1 MITIYVKSLFSK
13 LVFINWVIFYDPKYT
28 YYDLQ
33 NLKYW
38 IHFPNKNDNP
48 KPTTVNRMKN
58 PNNFEKI
65 NKKYKHMR
73 LYVHQTFIQQQN
85 KYITKISKYR
95 FLIIKYEHK
104 NK

>member
-1 MITIYVKSLFSK
+1 
-13 LVFINWVIFYDPKYT
+13 
-28 YYDLQ
+28 
-33 NLKYW
+33 
-38 IHFPNKNDNP
+38 
-48 KPTTVNRMKN
+48 MKN

-95 FLIIKYEHK
+95 FLIIKYEHR